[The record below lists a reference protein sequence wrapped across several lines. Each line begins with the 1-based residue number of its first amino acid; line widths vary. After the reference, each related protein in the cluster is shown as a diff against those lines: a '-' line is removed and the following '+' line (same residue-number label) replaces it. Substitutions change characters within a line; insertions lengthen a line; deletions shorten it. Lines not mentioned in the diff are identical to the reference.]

1 MIILQESD
9 LSFFFLFIC
18 FDTFFNSSNQFPLS
32 PISYVEENINLFYK
46 MFPKANKIIE
56 SKLMMVRK
64 IKKK

>member
-46 MFPKANKIIE
+46 MFPKAN
-56 SKLMMVRK
+56 
-64 IKKK
+64 